1 MKDAYETL
9 AAIKKNMADVQ
20 AVLSAWAGRP
30 LLTRKPSHT
39 YLPDEFDEEHKSN
52 LAARY
57 AEISTSPAGRIS
69 PNPNLNLLL
78 NLLAGTPR
86 SRPRASRSSSCC
98 CRATA
103 C

>member
-39 YLPDEFDEEHKSN
+39 YLPDEFDEEHKAN

-57 AEISTSPAGRIS
+57 AEISTEGKQIQQ
-69 PNPNLNLLL
+69 LLL
-78 NLLAGTPR
+78 QSNRVLKVK
-86 SRPRASRSSSCC
+86 RAEP
-98 CRATA
+98 
-103 C
+103 